1 LAAQASPAGP
11 SARAVAARPDTANT
25 IARAVAFDIT
35 PAMLA
40 SAGAIHR
47 ASAIHPA
54 VDTVSSDTDAVSS
67 DADAGLNADTARA
80 HADTGSDTDTSG
92 TDANARHV
100 AHTGGAPAIVRL
112 PDTALR
118 RAVRVAVNSGFSR

>member
-1 LAAQASPAGP
+1 
-11 SARAVAARPDTANT
+11 
-25 IARAVAFDIT
+25 
-35 PAMLA
+35 MLT

-54 VDTVSSDTDAVSS
+54 VDTVSSD
-67 DADAGLNADTARA
+67 ADAGLNADTARA
-80 HADTGSDTDTSG
+80 HANTGSDTDTSG

-118 RAVRVAVNSGFSR
+118 RAIRVAVNSGFSR